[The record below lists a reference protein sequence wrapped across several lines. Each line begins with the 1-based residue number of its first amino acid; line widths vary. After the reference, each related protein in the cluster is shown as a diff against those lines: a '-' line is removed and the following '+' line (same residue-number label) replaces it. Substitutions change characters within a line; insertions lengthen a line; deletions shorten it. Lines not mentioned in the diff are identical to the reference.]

1 MPFSESKIIALY
13 CIVDDMLTAL
23 GHREDSRVSVKDSE
37 VITTAFVGVLYFGA
51 HMDNARAFMKMKGF
65 VPRMLDKGQFN
76 RRLHRRSELLLSLFS
91 VLGRNLKHMAGA
103 ASYVL
108 DSFPVAVC
116 DNIRIGR
123 CRILKESEKRWRGKH
138 AAMRRYFFG
147 VRVQVLTLEGMP
159 VEFCITPGRENDSVS
174 LGRLPLEVAPE
185 SCIYA
190 DAGYTNYDFEDMM
203 AGEGVW
209 MMVQRRGNSRR
220 KDEPWIAYIKEQMR
234 KGIETTFSELT
245 ARMPRRIHA
254 VTKEGFMLKI
264 TLLIIA
270 YTFELFT
277 P

>member
-23 GHREDSRVSVKDSE
+23 GHNEDSRVSVKDSE
-37 VITTAFVGVLYFGA
+37 IITTAFVSVLYFGG
-51 HMDNARAFMKMKGF
+51 HMDNARIFMKMKGY
-65 VPRMLDKGQFN
+65 VPRMLDKSRFC
-76 RRLHRRSELLLSLFS
+76 RRLHRRSELLITLFS

-103 ASYVL
+103 ATYVL

-116 DNIRIGR
+116 DNIRISR
-123 CRILKESEKRWRGKH
+123 CRILDEGEKLWRGRH

-159 VEFCITPGRENDSVS
+159 VEFCITPGRENDSVA

-203 AGEGVW
+203 AEDGIW
-209 MMVQRRGNSRR
+209 MMVQRRGNSTR
-220 KDEPWIAYIKEQMR
+220 KDEPWISYIKEQMR

-270 YTFELFT
+270 YTFELIT